1 MVLYSHSK
9 EQDRSKAGK
18 EKTMKTFYFDNF
30 DDFEESGVAGE
41 YEVTAIVKKDHCNN
55 LCADLMT
62 ECKSWKTAIR
72 RFFKS
77 LTDYPEFNGWQDGIL
92 ESCENRY
99 FSDKET
105 YFEGGKSVYCKGGY
119 FWEVENYDDCWYICL
134 NVPV

>member
-92 ESCENRY
+92 ESCENGY

-105 YFEGGKSVYCKGGY
+105 YFEGRKSVYCKGGY
-119 FWEVENYDDCWYICL
+119 F
-134 NVPV
+134 